1 MAPPTANQPPDT
13 DTQGIAD
20 SAPAGKKTKT
30 TRSRNGCLVCR
41 SRRVKCDVGKPECA
55 RCIKYGAECVY
66 PEKKP
71 FDSTKVAEKLRKR
84 HRSDP
89 PGSAGPSNSSISI
102 SPQDRT
108 DEPTRP
114 SINPI
119 NDHSSASINAFY
131 RSSGSGNTPLAK
143 VRALDPFELLMAL
156 CRDTRMGQFFSGPVD
171 PPDFLKEAF
180 PVADDL
186 RCFHHCFT
194 YTLSIFV
201 THEDYNP
208 FIDHVIPLLLF
219 ASGETPL
226 STGALRNAI
235 LATGA
240 VHLASLEEKG
250 SSPDTSGYTRDLGFK
265 YRDEAVKLLRM
276 AQHVPAELQSDSFIA
291 ATGTLTGADLLG
303 AHPRWREPVRLSHL
317 AVRSRGGMEV
327 LLFGPRGTHRPTP
340 LKVCLVEYMVLTD
353 MFAALT
359 TNQPWVVITETA
371 TWWEKLHSDD
381 PSIPDTFEQCIGLH
395 RGIVRLLSRTH
406 SLISESSQFAHHIAL
421 SPAAPFSFPFLPTSR
436 PDLRPR
442 IFQLC
447 ADLDAWRV
455 GVLPGIGDKRT
466 HDGSLAMWHAV
477 GIMVERGLLGRGRED
492 EGVQRH
498 AVEVMDICVGVGP
511 KIEFM
516 NWPFLIASSVFYRDL
531 ERDRARDVIK
541 AFVYQCSYELDI
553 LGTVSEE
560 CWRRIDAGMDEEAC
574 SWQEILMEMGYAV
587 ILG

>member
-13 DTQGIAD
+13 DTQAIAD

-102 SPQDRT
+102 SPQDGT
-108 DEPTRP
+108 EEPTRP
-114 SINPI
+114 SINPLP
-119 NDHSSASINAFY
+119 NHSSASINAFY
-131 RSSGSGNTPLAK
+131 KSSGSGNTPLAK

-201 THEDYNP
+201 THEEYNP
-208 FIDHVIPLLLF
+208 FIDHVVPLLLF

-226 STGALRNAI
+226 STGALRMAI

-240 VHLASLEEKG
+240 VQLASLEEKG
-250 SSPDTSGYTRDLGFK
+250 SSPDTGGYTRDLGFK
-265 YRDEAVKLLRM
+265 YRDEAIKLLRM

-317 AVRSRGGMEV
+317 AVRSRGGVDV
-327 LLFGPRGTHRPTP
+327 LLFGPRGTDRPHP
-340 LKVCLVEYMVLTD
+340 LKVCCVEYMVLTD

-371 TWWEKLHSDD
+371 TWWEKLHSTD

-406 SLISESSQFAHHIAL
+406 SLIFESSQFARHISL
-421 SPAAPFSFPFLPTSR
+421 AAPFLPTSR
-436 PDLRPR
+436 PDLRHR

-498 AVEVMDICVGVGP
+498 ALETMDICVGVGP
-511 KIEFM
+511 KIEYM

-531 ERDRARDVIK
+531 ERDRARNVIK